1 MAVYGLSHSVTLS
14 TLKVYE
20 TPYMAVQ
27 PYSVQYDKCDGTV
40 CGAFPVPAVA
50 SRTRTHP
57 PTYLLPGSVTADR
70 SPLTAPG
77 MCMQRAALMPR
88 RDELKQEFSSVE

>member
-27 PYSVQYDKCDGTV
+27 PYSVQYDKVSKVHT
-40 CGAFPVPAVA
+40 
-50 SRTRTHP
+50 SK
-57 PTYLLPGSVTADR
+57 L
-70 SPLTAPG
+70 
-77 MCMQRAALMPR
+77 
-88 RDELKQEFSSVE
+88 